1 MTDHK
6 KSQSRGFVLALVLA
20 FSSGAFELQREGKR
34 YRGVDAHFTWT
45 NLPNGMQTVR
55 LQKKRATFFSLQSKR
70 LH

>member
-34 YRGVDAHFTWT
+34 YRGVDAHFTWA
-45 NLPNGMQTVR
+45 NLPDDSGSQV
-55 LQKKRATFFSLQSKR
+55 AIF
-70 LH
+70 